1 MRKQKRKGV
10 SRMDRKLTSR
20 DKPKP
25 RSQTLPGLEQ
35 TRNGKLDNLCEGIA
49 EVRTTMNA
57 AKQEEKTF
65 IVAALQAMVTKGVQV
80 YRHGGVELA
89 RVPGAERLRVRLT
102 KEEGDADE
110 ADLDPPDDD
119 EEADTEE
126 ETTPVGDA
134 TPTAPPVNGRRV

>member
-1 MRKQKRKGV
+1 
-10 SRMDRKLTSR
+10 MDRKLTKP
-20 DKPKP
+20 DKGKP

-49 EVRTTMNA
+49 DVRTTMNA

-65 IVAALQAMVTKGVQV
+65 VIAALQAMVTKGLQV

-110 ADLDPPDDD
+110 ADLEPADDD
-119 EEADTEE
+119 EEEGETDEE
-126 ETTPVGDA
+126 TPVGD
-134 TPTAPPVNGRRV
+134 PPSTTETGTKH